1 MEDVFYT
8 GPFAFRMGL
17 KRGEPDVFFR
27 NRCGDEV
34 LINQRKQVLA
44 NFPEQCSILL
54 PEGKALLEEF
64 NNLLQTWGVIQAPIS
79 NRCLGETLA
88 PDYLLLKANES
99 GMPIL
104 LGGCVCFPSSWAFE
118 KKIGRSLDW
127 IHAVVPTLN
136 EALGDKARSFLE
148 QMPIG
153 QAWLRTN
160 WGLTATSDLN
170 QHPSRKLPRL
180 KAETDPETI
189 TFRIER
195 QALIALP
202 NTRGILFGIRLE
214 TFPLKDLKKNPGAR
228 SGLLEALKT
237 MPPEIASYKNLTAI
251 CPNLLRWL
259 S

>member
-1 MEDVFYT
+1 MEDVFYS

-17 KRGEPDVFFR
+17 KRGEPDAFFR
-27 NRCGDEV
+27 YHSGDEF
-34 LINQRKQVLA
+34 LINKRKEVLA
-44 NFPEQCSILL
+44 DFPEQCSVLL
-54 PEGKALLEEF
+54 PEGEPLLEEF
-64 NNLLQTWGVIQAPIS
+64 NSLLQAWEVIQAPVS
-79 NRCLGETLA
+79 NRCLGEKLA
-88 PDYLLLKANES
+88 PDFLLLKADES

-104 LGGCVCFPSSWAFE
+104 VGGCVCFPSSWAFE

-136 EALGDKARSFLE
+136 ETLGDKARSFLE
-148 QMPIG
+148 KMPIG

-160 WGLTATSDLN
+160 WGLTATNDLN
-170 QHPSRKLPRL
+170 QHPSRNLPGL

-202 NTRGILFGIRLE
+202 NTSGILFGIRLE
-214 TFPLKDLKKNPGAR
+214 TFPLKDLKINPSAR

-237 MPPEIASYKNLTAI
+237 MAPEIASYKNLTAI
-251 CPNLLRWL
+251 CPKLVRWL

>member
-1 MEDVFYT
+1 MEDVFYS

-17 KRGEPDVFFR
+17 KRGESDIFFR
-27 NRCGDEV
+27 NRSGDEV

-44 NFPEQCSILL
+44 DFPEQCSVLL
-54 PEGKALLEEF
+54 PEGEPLLGEF
-64 NNLLQTWGVIQAPIS
+64 NNLLQNWGVIQAPIS

-88 PDYLLLKANES
+88 PDFLLLKANES

-118 KKIGRSLDW
+118 EKIGLSLDW

-136 EALGDKARSFLE
+136 ETLGGKARSFLE

-170 QHPSRKLPRL
+170 QHPSRKLPGL
-180 KAETDPETI
+180 TSKTDPETI

-202 NTRGILFGIRLE
+202 NTGGILFGIRLE
-214 TFPLKDLKKNPGAR
+214 TFPLKDLKNDSGAR

-237 MPPEIASYKNLTAI
+237 MPSEIASYKNLTAI
-251 CPNLLRWL
+251 CPNLIRWL

>member
-1 MEDVFYT
+1 MEDVFYP

-27 NRCGDEV
+27 YHYGDEG
-34 LINQRKQVLA
+34 LINKRKDA
-44 NFPEQCSILL
+44 IADFPEQCSVLL
-54 PEGKALLEEF
+54 PEGESLLEEF
-64 NNLLQTWGVIQAPIS
+64 NSLLQAWGIIRSPVS

-88 PDYLLLKANES
+88 PDFLLLKADES

-127 IHAVVPTLN
+127 IHAVVPSLN
-136 EALGDKARSFLE
+136 ESLGAKTRSFLE
-148 QMPIG
+148 KMPIG

-160 WGLTATSDLN
+160 WGLTATNDLN

-180 KAETDPETI
+180 KADTDPETI

-202 NTRGILFGIRLE
+202 NTGGILFGIRLE
-214 TFPLKDLKKNPGAR
+214 TFPLIDLKNSPEAR

-237 MPPEIASYKNLTAI
+237 MPPEIASYKNLKAI
-251 CPNLLRWL
+251 CPNLVRWL

>member
-1 MEDVFYT
+1 MEDVFYS

-17 KRGEPDVFFR
+17 KRGEPDAFFR
-27 NRCGDEV
+27 YNSGDEF
-34 LINQRKQVLA
+34 LINKRKEVLA
-44 NFPEQCSILL
+44 DFPEQCSVLL
-54 PEGKALLEEF
+54 PEGEPLLEEF
-64 NNLLQTWGVIQAPIS
+64 NSLLQAWGVIQAPAS
-79 NRCLGETLA
+79 NRCLGESLA
-88 PDYLLLKANES
+88 PDFLLLKADES

-104 LGGCVCFPSSWAFE
+104 MGGCVCFPSSWAFE

-136 EALGDKARSFLE
+136 ETLGDKARSFLE
-148 QMPIG
+148 KMPIG

-160 WGLTATSDLN
+160 WGLTATNDLN
-170 QHPSRKLPRL
+170 QHPSRNLPGL

-202 NTRGILFGIRLE
+202 NTSGILFGIRLE
-214 TFPLKDLKKNPGAR
+214 TFPLKDLKINPSAR

-237 MPPEIASYKNLTAI
+237 MAPEIASYKNLTAI
-251 CPNLLRWL
+251 CPKLVRWL